1 MFVYINS
8 DAMLICFVLNLTLSN
23 TTLLSTITVSVGFI
37 YIPLLLTII
46 QLVLSLNTV
55 SFALSIYP

>member
-37 YIPLLLTII
+37 HILLVLTII